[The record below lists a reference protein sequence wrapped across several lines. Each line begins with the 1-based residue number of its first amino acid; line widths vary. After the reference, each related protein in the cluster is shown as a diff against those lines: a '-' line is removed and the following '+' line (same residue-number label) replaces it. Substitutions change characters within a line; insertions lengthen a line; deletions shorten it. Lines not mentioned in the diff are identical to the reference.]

1 MNKAVALAEY
11 AAIRAA
17 VEGLSFLPRPAALRL
32 GRALGEAVWLA
43 GARRGV
49 VDENLGTAFPGRDA
63 TWRRHVGRATYRHYG
78 AVLVEMARWIRRP
91 LAEAGDLVRV
101 TGLARLEAALARGR
115 GVVVM
120 TAHLGN
126 WEVGPTVARL
136 HGLAFTSVYQRVRN
150 PYLDAAVRRIR
161 TLHGQRLVDRG
172 MGLRGAIE
180 ALRRNELV
188 AFLPDQ
194 DAGPRGVFA
203 PFFGRPASTMRGPA
217 EVALRTG
224 AAVLPIFVL
233 RRPGD
238 SYEVLIE
245 EEIPSDAAAPRDAEV
260 ARITAAYAWALEAR
274 IREAPEQYFWLH
286 RRWKSQPAGASSAA
300 ASAASASAMKR

>member
-1 MNKAVALAEY
+1 MNRAVALAEY

-17 VEGLSFLPRPAALRL
+17 VEGLSFLPRPAALSL
-32 GRALGEAVWLA
+32 GAALGEAVWLA

-49 VDENLGTAFPGRDA
+49 VDENLATTFPGRDA
-63 TWRRHVGRATYRHYG
+63 AWRQRVGRATYRHFG

-91 LAEAGDLVRV
+91 LVEAGHLVRV
-101 TGLARLEAALARGR
+101 SGLGRLEAARARGR

-161 TLHGQRLVDRG
+161 TLHGQGLALRG

-194 DAGPRGVFA
+194 DAGPRGVFV
-203 PFFGRPASTMRGPA
+203 PFFGRPASTARGPA
-217 EVALRTG
+217 EIALRTG

-233 RRPGD
+233 RRGD

-245 EEIPSDAAAPRDAEV
+245 KEIIFHRAAPREAEV
-260 ARITAAYAWALEAR
+260 TRITAAYSRALEAR

-286 RRWKSQPAGASSAA
+286 RRWKSQPPSAA
-300 ASAASASAMKR
+300 ASAASASAIRR

>member
-1 MNKAVALAEY
+1 MNRAVALAEY

-17 VEGLSFLPRPAALRL
+17 VEGLSFLPRPAALAL
-32 GRALGEAVWLA
+32 GEALGEAVFA
-43 GARRGV
+43 VGARRRV
-49 VDENLGTAFPGRDA
+49 VDENLATAFPGRDSA
-63 TWRRHVGRATYRHYG
+63 WRRRVARGTYRHYG
-78 AVLVEMARWIRRP
+78 AVLVEMARWVRRP
-91 LAEAGDLVRV
+91 LDEARDLVRV
-101 TGLARLEAALARGR
+101 TGLARLEAARARGR

-136 HGLAFTSVYQRVRN
+136 QGLAFTSVYQRVRN

-161 TLHGQRLVDRG
+161 TLHGQGLVDRG

-194 DAGPRGVFA
+194 DAGPRGVFV

-217 EVALRTG
+217 DLALRTG

-233 RRPGD
+233 RRGD

-245 EEIPSDAAAPRDAEV
+245 EEISADPAAPREAEV
-260 ARITAAYAWALEAR
+260 ARITAAYTRALEAR

-286 RRWKSQPAGASSAA
+286 RRWKTHLPSVA
-300 ASAASASAMKR
+300 ASAASASATTR